1 MSTLIDTT
9 SSTQD
14 KANTLGLT
22 PNLRTH
28 SADAASGFAQVL
40 QAFSPKEQ
48 SELVQSSSDDDAL
61 AGSEVESREVDE
73 QSEGSEEQNQRTDEN
88 GSAHSNPNGSDQT
101 QGEGEDPSASAQGEQ
116 IETEQVGPDGANTPQ
131 IDQSQ
136 VRGEVDQA
144 AEQPNAQQVS
154 KELSGLDLLNN
165 KSDQAKLS
173 IRGFVR
179 AIRADASV
187 DSTTLAVQTRLGQQA
202 QSTGN
207 AQPHPTD
214 QVDPIETRPTNQFGA
229 QSERDPHDALSD
241 TPPQTD
247 RTKGDTNRVANLP
260 GTQPIAAKET
270 PVEPAR
276 PETQIARS
284 TRVDAVTQTQS
295 TKLPTETIRNDI
307 AHTIAR
313 AEIANRPDGALTARS
328 VTGVETGNTKQGVEN
343 YASRLEQSAK
353 PAPSDQTLQSKLIAQ
368 VQRGLASLM
377 RSATGEMT
385 LRLAPERL
393 GELKIEIKRSGE
405 QLAVRLTTQNAE
417 ASELLR
423 AGSDELTQLLRT
435 KGVDLERLEVDQQPT
450 PQGQYQSSDSQQ
462 HPHQD
467 QSNSGEGHQHT
478 NHHSS
483 SAQAMIEETE
493 PTDEIWTELGL
504 DAIA

>member
-14 KANTLGLT
+14 KANALGLT
-22 PNLRTH
+22 PNMRTR
-28 SADAASGFAQVL
+28 SAEGASGFAQVL

-48 SELVQSSSDDDAL
+48 SELVESSSEDDAL
-61 AGSEVESREVDE
+61 AGSEDETREVDE
-73 QSEGSEEQNQRTDEN
+73 QGEGSDEQTQKTNEN
-88 GSAHSNPNGSDQT
+88 GSAQSNPSGSDQT
-101 QGEGEDPSASAQGEQ
+101 QGEGETTSSSVQGE
-116 IETEQVGPDGANTPQ
+116 EVGTEQVGPDGANTPQ

-136 VRGEVDQA
+136 LRGEVNQV

-202 QSTGN
+202 QSPSN
-207 AQPHPTD
+207 AQPNPTD
-214 QVDPIETRPTNQFGA
+214 QVDPIETRPTHQFGA

-260 GTQPIAAKET
+260 GTQPIAAKEA

-276 PETQIARS
+276 PENQVARS

-295 TKLPTETIRNDI
+295 TKLPTETIRSDI
-307 AHTIAR
+307 AQTIAR
-313 AEIANRPDGALTARS
+313 AEIANRPDGALTARAVTS
-328 VTGVETGNTKQGVEN
+328 VEAGNTKQGIEHN
-343 YASRLEQSAK
+343 ASRLEQSAK
-353 PAPSDQTLQSKLIAQ
+353 PAPNEQAQQSKLIAQ

-377 RSATGEMT
+377 RSASGEMT
-385 LRLAPERL
+385 LRLTPERL

-417 ASELLR
+417 ASDLLR
-423 AGSDELTQLLRT
+423 AGTDELTQLLRT
-435 KGVDLERLEVDQQPT
+435 KGIDLERLEVDQQPT
-450 PQGQYQSSDSQQ
+450 PQGQDQSSDSQQ
-462 HPHQD
+462 HPHHD
-467 QSNSGEGHQHT
+467 QSNSGAGHQHT
-478 NHHSS
+478 DLHSPS
-483 SAQAMIEETE
+483 SQAMIEETE
-493 PTDEIWTELGL
+493 PTDAVWTELGL